1 MTRDDLITMARQAGF
16 QTGVIHAA
24 DGSPAFQLVQAIGTG
39 CIVELEHFAALVSA
53 AEREACAKDAEAFH
67 CHGYDFTGNLE
78 LHEWLRS
85 RPTGH
90 KES

>member
-1 MTRDDLITMARQAGF
+1 MTRDDVIAMAREAAARHGHTLKAVPEQATVEF
-16 QTGVIHAA
+16 ITE
-24 DGSPAFQLVQAIGTG
+24 LVAMAT
-39 CIVELEHFAALVSA
+39 S

-67 CHGYDFTGNLE
+67 HHGYDFTGNLE
-78 LHEWLRS
+78 LHEWLRA